1 MKVGDLMTRD
11 VRTASVS
18 TPLREVA
25 RVLVE
30 HRISGLPIVEGGRV
44 VGVVSEADIL
54 LKEQGDQPRRSG
66 LLGALALLGAD
77 RDEIEAKLNASTAGE
92 AMSSPAVTIT
102 EDRPVAE
109 AAAAMMNGGIN
120 RLPVVDTAGRLAGIV
135 TRADLVR
142 AFVRSDEEIAREI
155 REDVIL
161 HTLWIAPEHVGVTVT
176 DGNVRLTGQV
186 EGESDA
192 RVLPEFV
199 RRVPGVITVT
209 SDLSWQGDD

>member
-142 AFVRSDEEIAREI
+142 AFVRSDEEIGREI

>member
-11 VRTASVS
+11 VRTAGVS

-120 RLPVVDTAGRLAGIV
+120 RLPVVDAAGRLAGIV

-142 AFVRSDEEIAREI
+142 AFVRSDEEIGREI

>member
-11 VRTASVS
+11 VRTAGVS

-30 HRISGLPIVEGGRV
+30 HRISGLPIVEGERV

-109 AAAAMMNGGIN
+109 AAAEMMNGGIN

-142 AFVRSDEEIAREI
+142 AFVRSDEEIGREI

>member
-11 VRTASVS
+11 VRTAGVS

-142 AFVRSDEEIAREI
+142 AFVRSDEEIGREI

>member
-1 MKVGDLMTRD
+1 MTRD

-30 HRISGLPIVEGGRV
+30 HRISGLPIVVGGRV

-142 AFVRSDEEIAREI
+142 AFVRSDEEIGREI

>member
-11 VRTASVS
+11 VRTAGVS

-30 HRISGLPIVEGGRV
+30 HRISGLPIVEGERV

-142 AFVRSDEEIAREI
+142 AFVRSDEEIGREI

>member
-11 VRTASVS
+11 VRTAGVS

-30 HRISGLPIVEGGRV
+30 HRISGLPIVEGERV

-120 RLPVVDTAGRLAGIV
+120 RLPVVDAAGRLAGIV

>member
-11 VRTASVS
+11 VRTAGVS

-30 HRISGLPIVEGGRV
+30 HRISGLPIVEGERV

-120 RLPVVDTAGRLAGIV
+120 RLPVVDAAGRLAGIV

-142 AFVRSDEEIAREI
+142 AFVRSDEEIGREI